1 MIQLHSHCLV
11 FETANGEHIPCSVED
26 VSVEVIGEAVQQ
38 LDHDLVKQAA
48 FAVLHYFK
56 VERQQTVVPIAEF
69 TAVLEKV
76 LHNLGLIDP
85 EVCLAQPAP
94 ASSPAPVPVPIGS
107 VAETSLAA
115 LAAETGAG
123 GELLFFPRLR
133 DEMRQ
138 QLSQSP
144 QLLRVNGLHDCV
156 KHLVGARR
164 WCDRCRTMSDQIV
177 AYLRQCLDENHRAD
191 CALVVS

>member
-11 FETANGEHIPCSVED
+11 FETPNGEHIPCAVED
-26 VSVEVIGEAVQQ
+26 VSVEVIGEAVEQF
-38 LDHDLVKQAA
+38 DHEIVKQAA
-48 FAVLHYFK
+48 AAVLHYFK
-56 VERQQTVVPIAEF
+56 VERKQTIVTIAEF
-69 TAVLEKV
+69 TAALESV
-76 LHNLGLIDP
+76 LHNLGLIVTGTD
-85 EVCLAQPAP
+85 AK
-94 ASSPAPVPVPIGS
+94 PVPTLTGS

-115 LAAETGAG
+115 LAVETGEG

-133 DEMRQ
+133 EEMRQ

-144 QLLRVNGLHDCV
+144 RLVRFNGLHDCV

-164 WCDRCRTMSDQIV
+164 WCHRCRAMSDQIV
-177 AYLRQCLDENHRAD
+177 GYLRQCLDENHRAD